1 LTDEQVQTEAGN
13 LIVAGSDTTGITLT
27 YLTWAV
33 LKQPALQAALEKEVG
48 DTDEMLT
55 DVELERLPILKAVIE
70 ETLRLY
76 SAAPGTLPRLTP
88 NSGVIFQEYHIPPGT
103 IIGSQ
108 SYSLH
113 RDPLLFPN
121 PEK

>member
-1 LTDEQVQTEAGN
+1 
-13 LIVAGSDTTGITLT
+13 
-27 YLTWAV
+27 V

-48 DTDEMLT
+48 DADEMLT

-88 NSGVIFQEYHIPPGT
+88 KSGAIFQDYHIPAGT
-103 IIGSQ
+103 IVGTQ

-113 RDPLLFPN
+113 RYPVLFPN
-121 PEK
+121 PDK